1 MRTIKYIVIH
11 CADTYPEMDIGVTE
25 IDRWH
30 KQRGWKGVG
39 YHYVIRRNGIIEV
52 GRTETKT
59 GAHVAGYNLNSIG
72 ICYAGGKGKNGK
84 PEDNRTEA
92 QKISLINLVT
102 DLKIRYPEAKVVGHH
117 DLNPAKSCPCFDMQ
131 TLNI

>member
-1 MRTIKYIVIH
+1 MREIKYIVIH
-11 CADTYPEMDIGVTE
+11 CADTYSDMDIGVKE

-30 KQRGWKGVG
+30 KERGWKGVG

-59 GAHVAGYNLNSIG
+59 GAHVVGYNSNSLG
-72 ICYAGGKGKNGK
+72 ICYAGGKSAKGD

-92 QKISLINLVT
+92 QKISLTNLVN

-117 DLNPAKSCPCFDMQ
+117 DLFPGKACPCFDVQ
-131 TLNI
+131 TLNT